1 MVLGWIRRQ
10 IHGHDLEHRYRSV
23 EERLFWRGL
32 FRLGR
37 VEGME
42 RGEVGSVVRKIVDG
56 YISMWKVRCGVMA
69 KVKKVAR
76 ENEFRERR
84 QILVASGHDESKV
97 RR

>member
-10 IHGHDLEHRYRSV
+10 IHGHDLELRFRSV

-32 FRLGR
+32 FRLRR

-56 YISMWKVRCGVMA
+56 YTNMWKLRCGGLR
-69 KVKKVAR
+69 K
-76 ENEFRERR
+76 
-84 QILVASGHDESKV
+84 
-97 RR
+97 